1 MIKVKEIKWISESAK
16 EAEVILSD
24 GISTVMCFSQ
34 PFDYDVDDVLR
45 EPLYCYEARNIMK
58 SYEDGFTLEKQ
69 KDTFAYF
76 LRGELYDLTKKLVK
90 VGGFTLSLED
100 SSVPKDLMGGD
111 IIEFTVQ
118 RLDIY

>member
-1 MIKVKEIKWISESAK
+1 MMSQLP
-16 EAEVILSD
+16 EVCSF
-24 GISTVMCFSQ
+24 GKHFSYIIMVFLEL
-34 PFDYDVDDVLR
+34 PYDVDDVLR
-45 EPLYCYEARNIMK
+45 EPLYCYETRNIMK

-100 SSVPKDLMGGD
+100 SPVPKDLMDGD

-118 RLDIY
+118 MLDIY